1 MSIGSIGKI
10 LFRVGRN
17 YKHLIFNANY
27 QTTLEKTLKGS
38 MEANKSLGKSQFS
51 GFGKQV
57 KDSFKAAEEAT
68 KNESIRDGFK
78 NTWKGIK
85 KGIKNYRTKDQGWWK
100 NTKSLGKALGRAFPM
115 VMGAFMLLSEIP
127 NIVTTIKDKGLV
139 AGLLEGVKGLGKLG
153 VGMSA
158 GAIGAAI
165 CAPIIPPIGSV
176 IGGIIGWTAGD
187 WLFGKIF
194 GKSYSEKKAE
204 EAANQEEQLA
214 QLQQLQ
220 QQQQQQTGNNP
231 QITGYPQ
238 YATTNVNP
246 SYAYMSDPQVMQLY
260 NQLYGSQ
267 GSYKDDVMYN
277 SLNLMG

>member
-17 YKHLIFNANY
+17 YKHLIFNSKY
-27 QTTLEKTLKGS
+27 QSTLEETLKKS
-38 MEANKSLGKSQFS
+38 MSANKNTGKSQFS

-57 KDSFKAAEEAT
+57 KDSFKAAEKAT
-68 KNESIRDGFK
+68 QNESIRDGFK
-78 NTWKGIK
+78 NTWN
-85 KGIKNYRTKDQGWWK
+85 GIKNYRTKGKGWWK

-214 QLQQLQ
+214 KLQQLQ
-220 QQQQQQTGNNP
+220 QQQTGINP
-231 QITGYPQ
+231 QFTGYPQ

-277 SLNLMG
+277 PLNLMG

>member
-17 YKHLIFNANY
+17 YKHLIFNSKY
-27 QTTLEKTLKGS
+27 QSKLEETLKES
-38 MEANKSLGKSQFS
+38 MSANKNAGRSQFS
-51 GFGKQV
+51 DFGKQV
-57 KDSFKAAEEAT
+57 KDSFKAAEQAT
-68 KNESIRDGFK
+68 EKESIRDGFK
-78 NTWKGIK
+78 NTWN
-85 KGIKNYRTKDQGWWK
+85 GIKNYRTKGGWWK

-165 CAPIIPPIGSV
+165 CAPIVPPLGSI
-176 IGGIIGWTAGD
+176 IGGIIGWTAGN

-204 EAANQEEQLA
+204 EAAKQQEQLS
-214 QLQQLQ
+214 QLQ
-220 QQQQQQTGNNP
+220 QQQTGINP
-231 QITGYPQ
+231 QFTGYPQ

-267 GSYKDDVMYN
+267 GSYKNDVMYN